1 MQADQP
7 KESLNTSK
15 QTQNINTKESEA
27 TSSTQPLLQKHFLP
41 KFLKKRSVQIGGAIL
56 LTAVVTFSATNYW
69 NTGLS
74 PWESLDGDCFTLP
87 ELQKIQRAFT
97 VLNKQYMGN
106 IDREKMINSGIEAMT
121 KSLGDPYTAYLQEED
136 SKDLDQTMEANFEGI
151 GAQISSDHQEIVVI
165 SPIKGS
171 PAEKAG
177 IQPHDVLV
185 SADGQSLSGK
195 TPAEAAKMIRGEAGS
210 EVQLVVRRGDS
221 EQSVTIKRGK
231 VPLQTVHSEK
241 IADHPEIGYIQ
252 ISTFS
257 EPTAADVRT
266 AVTELRKQGVKS
278 FIVDV
283 RGNPGGLLTSAVQI
297 ANFFLKKGQTI
308 VQVENKEGQRK
319 VITAGKD
326 SDFHID
332 EPTVLLVDKG
342 SASASE
348 ILAGALKESA
358 HLPIVGTQTYGKG
371 TVQTVF
377 KLDPKDKLKVT
388 YAHWLTPDGHWIH
401 KKGIQPDEPVELP
414 DYATL
419 HVIDTQKE
427 YHEGDE
433 GDEVKNI
440 QKFLQALGKLQED
453 QVTSHYDANTQKA
466 VKEFQKE
473 NHLSQTATINQE
485 TALKLIQVLKQTL
498 QANDQQKQ
506 KAVDLLRNH

>member
-1 MQADQP
+1 M
-7 KESLNTSK
+7 
-15 QTQNINTKESEA
+15 
-27 TSSTQPLLQKHFLP
+27 
-41 KFLKKRSVQIGGAIL
+41 
-56 LTAVVTFSATNYW
+56 
-69 NTGLS
+69 
-74 PWESLDGDCFTLP
+74 
-87 ELQKIQRAFT
+87 
-97 VLNKQYMGN
+97 
-106 IDREKMINSGIEAMT
+106 
-121 KSLGDPYTAYLQEED
+121 
-136 SKDLDQTMEANFEGI
+136 
-151 GAQISSDHQEIVVI
+151 
-165 SPIKGS
+165 
-171 PAEKAG
+171 
-177 IQPHDVLV
+177 
-185 SADGQSLSGK
+185 
-195 TPAEAAKMIRGEAGS
+195 
-210 EVQLVVRRGDS
+210 
-221 EQSVTIKRGK
+221 
-231 VPLQTVHSEK
+231 PLQTVHSEK

-401 KKGIQPDEPVELP
+401 KKGIQPDETVELP

-485 TALKLIQVLKQTL
+485 TALKLIQVLSL
-498 QANDQQKQ
+498 I
-506 KAVDLLRNH
+506 HI